1 MEEIELIAGVMR
13 GDEVSFREL
22 YDRFSRPLYSLL
34 MKMLQNQADAEEVLQ
49 TVFLHLWRR
58 SETYNPE
65 LSSVFTWLVMITRSR
80 GIDRLRTRKRQL
92 AVVDRMPEEEAQDS
106 TNDPSERA
114 TDVDARVLV
123 NSALDRIPQDQREAI
138 ELAFFSGLSQ
148 TEISERLSE
157 PLGTVKARIRRGMLR
172 LRDFLHRRL

>member
-1 MEEIELIAGVMR
+1 
-13 GDEVSFREL
+13 
-22 YDRFSRPLYSLL
+22 
-34 MKMLQNQADAEEVLQ
+34 
-49 TVFLHLWRR
+49 
-58 SETYNPE
+58 
-65 LSSVFTWLVMITRSR
+65 MITRSR

-92 AVVDRMPEEEAQDS
+92 AVVDQMPEEEAQDS

-157 PLGTVKARIRRGMLR
+157 PLGTVKARIRRGMVR